1 MRSVPE
7 IINIMSQRVW
17 YVTSMHPWP
26 NNKIGG
32 AKKSKLFN
40 PRNHLDPRCLSYLRP
55 KNCLWLSLNNN
66 IITLYK
72 HWDVHFV
79 ERFYMLRA
87 IIFLSRYLWF
97 FTLHKTQNCMQK
109 CEKGSFDSQRG
120 FLHKSINTSWHSC
133 CCNKIHFG
141 LFRSSICWSVQI
153 LKRACGISQTLLE
166 LLVNCPLCNY
176 S

>member
-1 MRSVPE
+1 
-7 IINIMSQRVW
+7 MSQRVW

-40 PRNHLDPRCLSYLRP
+40 PQNHLDPRCLSYLRP

-66 IITLYK
+66 VITLYK
-72 HWDVHFV
+72 HWDVHFI

-87 IIFLSRYLWF
+87 IIFLSCYLWF
-97 FTLHKTQNCMQK
+97 FLHYIHKTACK
-109 CEKGSFDSQRG
+109 SVKKDHLIPKGVFFTNRLIHHWIFAAVIRDILG
-120 FLHKSINTSWHSC
+120 FFVS
-133 CCNKIHFG
+133 
-141 LFRSSICWSVQI
+141 RSSICRSVQI
-153 LKRACGISQTLLE
+153 LKRACGTSQTLLE